1 LTDHQLRVLLIKRA
15 NKPAPD
21 RWALPESVLKR
32 DLDRNVDDAAV
43 RALAIKCA

>member
-1 LTDHQLRVLLIKRA
+1 LTDHQLRVLLIEQA

-21 RWALPESVLKR
+21 RWALSESVLKR
-32 DLDRNVDDAAV
+32 DLGPNVDDPAL